1 MPRAIWTGTLTF
13 GLVSIPVR
21 LVNAT
26 APQDVR
32 FHQFQAETGRRIRLR
47 RVVPE
52 EGAFGEPPVESA
64 GPGEPEGLPAGALER
79 EPLSAE
85 DRDQVDL
92 APLRPAPREQEVAY
106 NDLVKGYEVDPGR
119 YVLVDPEELAAL
131 EPEQTRTIDIEDFVD
146 LADIDP
152 VYFEKSY
159 YVVPQ
164 RGGEKPYGLLL
175 RAMEDAGKVAIGRFV
190 MRSREHLAA
199 VRPMREI
206 LALETLFYAD
216 EVRSPQEVGA
226 PPVHREVSER
236 ELKLARQL
244 IDFLA
249 TEWQPDRYRDSYR
262 ERVLELIEA
271 KARGE
276 EMVVEQAPV
285 APVVP
290 DLMAAL
296 RASVDA
302 AKGRHADGQEQQ
314 RTAKRRR
321 SATP

>member
-1 MPRAIWTGTLTF
+1 MPRAIWTGTLSF

-21 LVNAT
+21 LFNAT

-32 FHQFQAETGRRIRLR
+32 FHQFQAGTGQRVRIK
-47 RVVPE
+47 RVVPDE
-52 EGAFGEPPVESA
+52 EALPEASAEWSRPP
-64 GPGEPEGLPAGALER
+64 EPEVSPAESLADGLGQPRSEPAG
-79 EPLSAE
+79 
-85 DRDQVDL
+85 
-92 APLRPAPREQEVAY
+92 EQEIAY
-106 NDLVKGYEVDPGR
+106 QDVVKGYEVDPGR
-119 YVLVDPEELAAL
+119 YVLVDPDELAAL
-131 EPEQTRTIDIEDFVD
+131 APEQTRTIDIEDFVD

-164 RGGEKPYGLLL
+164 RGGEKPYALLL

-199 VRPMREI
+199 VRPMRGV

-216 EVRSPQEVGA
+216 EVRAGEDVGA
-226 PPVHREVSER
+226 SPPDREVSDR
-236 ELKLARQL
+236 ELKLAGQL

-249 TEWQPDRYRDSYR
+249 AEWQPERYRDTYR

-276 EMVVEQAPV
+276 EMVVDQAPV